1 MHSLQ
6 KASVYRSA
14 HPLHVQGCNVGSE
27 QACFG
32 LSVYL
37 ATGQV
42 AVRKKV
48 GGGSFVCGLKRVLTP
63 EDTLECHAAI
73 GILQTL
79 RIPFCFLMI
88 LILCKLQFSE
98 AVLTSV

>member
-1 MHSLQ
+1 M
-6 KASVYRSA
+6 
-14 HPLHVQGCNVGSE
+14 GSK
-27 QACFG
+27 QACFE
-32 LSVYL
+32 LSACL

-79 RIPFCFLMI
+79 LMTFGFLMI
-88 LILCKLQFSE
+88 LILCKLQCSE
-98 AVLTSV
+98 AVLMSV